1 MISYYTSPTK
11 REATPVGRGLPTVV
25 VCQLPTVVVCGLPL
39 VSPQKPCLLDL
50 DFSCIPQGYL
60 DSSPQ

>member
-1 MISYYTSPTK
+1 MVSYYTSPTK

-25 VCQLPTVVVCGLPL
+25 VCRLPL
-39 VSPQKPCLLDL
+39 VSPQKPCLHDL
-50 DFSCIPQGYL
+50 DFSCIPQGHL